1 MNRLLCTCGL
11 AALLALSA
19 FAEPTPTSQ
28 QPPVAP
34 AVHAVKKPAAKVD
47 QITSS
52 EDAPA
57 KKPAATPVVTQ
68 KAPTVAP
75 SPASKTAEAAPTK
88 PVASPSK
95 IGEAAPAKPA
105 ATPSKIVEAAP
116 AKAAATPSKVGET
129 APAKTVAAPSKIGE
143 AAPAKPVAA
152 PSKIVEATPAKPVA
166 APSKVVE
173 AAPAV
178 PVAAPSKV
186 VEAAP
191 AKAPPPPARKLGTV
205 EAAPAKGS
213 VVKPAAAAV
222 APVLDSNLVFP
233 QAKTE
238 LKRLMIGNQ
247 AGIVKVLGPNREGV
261 SYARG
266 IDDKNI
272 ARFTDDACGSIFCA
286 LGIPHERLNK
296 VAREIM
302 INYSTL
308 PRKEAVALLGAIAAS
323 SHLDH
328 DTDAKAEEFLVGV
341 METDKDVHARR
352 QSVLALAV
360 KHGVSEHTTEHVLGL
375 FEHSENLWETFPVQQ
390 YFEYHA
396 SQVRRLHN
404 YPQVRERIAAVK
416 SLYTPAI
423 LAALDESKPMTAV
436 PSAGHP

>member
-19 FAEPTPTSQ
+19 FAEPTP
-28 QPPVAP
+28 PVAP
-34 AVHAVKKPAAKVD
+34 SVQAVKKPAAKTD

-52 EDAPA
+52 DDAPA
-57 KKPAATPVVTQ
+57 KKPAAPAPLKVAPAAPPVVTQ
-68 KAPTVAP
+68 KAPAEPAPAVKPAVAP
-75 SPASKTAEAAPTK
+75 V
-88 PVASPSK
+88 PV
-95 IGEAAPAKPA
+95 
-105 ATPSKIVEAAP
+105 SKIVESTPAKAPVVAAPASKITEAP
-116 AKAAATPSKVGET
+116 AKAPVVAAPAAKVTEAPAKAPVVT
-129 APAKTVAAPSKIGE
+129 APATRL
-143 AAPAKPVAA
+143 
-152 PSKIVEATPAKPVA
+152 T
-166 APSKVVE
+166 
-173 AAPAV
+173 
-178 PVAAPSKV
+178 
-186 VEAAP
+186 EAAP
-191 AKAPPPPARKLGTV
+191 AKAPVVAAPAAKVT
-205 EAAPAKGS
+205 EAAPAKAP
-213 VVKPAAAAV
+213 VVTAPAAKVTEAAPTKAATVAAPAVKAPAAAK
-222 APVLDSNLVFP
+222 APVVKSASTAVVDENLVFP

-323 SHLDH
+323 AHLDA

-360 KHGVSEHTTEHVLGL
+360 KHGVTDRTTEHVLGL

-396 SQVRRLHN
+396 LQVRRLNN
-404 YPQVRERIAAVK
+404 YPQLRERIAAVK

-423 LAALDESKPMTAV
+423 LAALDESKPVTAV
-436 PSAGHP
+436 PSVGHP

>member
-11 AALLALSA
+11 AALLAMSA

-28 QPPVAP
+28 QPPAAP
-34 AVHAVKKPAAKVD
+34 AVQAVKKPAPKID

-52 EDAPA
+52 DDTPV
-57 KKPAATPVVTQ
+57 KKPAAPAPVLKVVPAAPPVVTQ
-68 KAPTVAP
+68 KGSAEVAPALKPTVAP
-75 SPASKTAEAAPTK
+75 APASKIVESTPAKAPVV
-88 PVASPSK
+88 PAPASK
-95 IGEAAPAKPA
+95 ITEAPAKAPVVAAPASKIVEAAVKAPVVAAPA
-105 ATPSKIVEAAP
+105 SKITEAPAKAPVVAAPASKIVEAAP
-116 AKAAATPSKVGET
+116 AKA
-129 APAKTVAAPSKIGE
+129 
-143 AAPAKPVAA
+143 PV
-152 PSKIVEATPAKPVA
+152 V
-166 APSKVVE
+166 
-173 AAPAV
+173 
-178 PVAAPSKV
+178 
-186 VEAAP
+186 AAP
-191 AKAPPPPARKLGTV
+191 AKAAPTGKA
-205 EAAPAKGS
+205 AAPAKATS
-213 VVKPAAAAV
+213 APAAKAPIPSQAPAAA
-222 APVLDSNLVFP
+222 LDENLVFP

-266 IDDKNI
+266 IDDKTI

-308 PRKEAVALLGAIAAS
+308 PRKEAVALLGAIAANA
-323 SHLDH
+323 HLDQ

-360 KHGVSEHTTEHVLGL
+360 KHAVSDRTTEHVLGL

-396 SQVRRLHN
+396 LQVRRLNN
-404 YPQVRERIAAVK
+404 YPQLRERIAAVK

-423 LAALDESKPMTAV
+423 LAALDESKPVTAV